1 MKDCSPDYFYST
13 QRFTPLSK
21 ELYQGTKP
29 KNYKYLDNAKYKKF
43 DYVEGK
49 TSSFINGCRFINR
62 VNVDVPIKGEII
74 RCPGF

>member
-43 DYVEGK
+43 DYVVMLKEK
-49 TSSFINGCRFINR
+49 LQVLSM
-62 VNVDVPIKGEII
+62 VAAL
-74 RCPGF
+74 